1 MQTEPPECTGL
12 DVDDEPAAPSAI
24 GPGTAGEIH
33 TDFAVAEGHPV
44 DAAVTQSS
52 AHRSHGPPAPR
63 NVLVSRD
70 GHPVRA
76 QWVHGCHDAPSHP
89 ASGGPS
95 VSGRVDV
102 ARSQFSE
109 AVWWCLTGGSAATEY
124 VPRLLFIRRPPRPAV
139 AAGFPTQARY
149 RRDTTGS
156 RRPTAT
162 ARPATRLRVARRVL
176 STRPVLVA
184 PCRDPAA
191 APSPDRAHVRRP
203 RSPPLPTRGS
213 SSTC

>member
-1 MQTEPPECTGL
+1 MSQPRHL
-12 DVDDEPAAPSAI
+12 PSAP
-24 GPGTAGEIH
+24 GPQARSTRISPSLKGIQSMPRSRSQARTAAMGRR
-33 TDFAVAEGHPV
+33 HPETFSYP
-44 DAAVTQSS
+44 AMVTQSEPS
-52 AHRSHGPPAPR
+52 GFMVAMMPLPIQPAA
-63 NVLVSRD
+63 
-70 GHPVRA
+70 VRPFRA
-76 QWVHGCHDAPSHP
+76 ALTLP
-89 ASGGPS
+89 
-95 VSGRVDV
+95 
-102 ARSQFSE
+102 RSQFSE